1 MSELGTEDRQAS
13 RLEESFVASSWTL
26 MARKFKKH
34 KLAIAGAIILC
45 VLYLVGA
52 IAPDFFSTSHA
63 FKRYGDFTFAPPQR
77 IRLLHHGQLRRPFV
91 YGYRLEVHPETLRNY
106 FLDDEETIYPIRFF
120 IRAEQYKLLGLFK
133 TRVRFM
139 GVEEP
144 GTLFLFGTD
153 NLARDVYSRT
163 LIAARISLTVGLV
176 GVAMSFVLG
185 CLLGGISGFFG
196 GTPDMVIQRIV
207 EFLISLPSI
216 PLWMAL
222 AAAVPPEWP
231 AVRTYFMITI
241 ILSIVG
247 WTGLARVVRGKLLQ
261 LRAEDYVIAA
271 KIAGM
276 REAGI
281 IGKTSAAG
289 LHELSHR
296 APDAGNSW
304 YDSRRDGVEF
314 YRCRSAAAG
323 VELGGAAAAG
333 AERQDGGA
341 EPVAAHAG
349 GSGSDYRPVF
359 QLRRGWVARRRG
371 PLQTVAAGAVRGPRS
386 LRVRN
391 DAP

>member
-52 IAPDFFSTSHA
+52 LAPDFFSTSHA

-91 YGYRLEVHPETLRNY
+91 YGYRLEVHPVTLRNY
-106 FLDDEETIYPIRFF
+106 FIDDEETIYPIRFF
-120 IRAEQYKLLGLFK
+120 IGGEQYKLLGLFK
-133 TRVRFM
+133 TKVRFM
-139 GVEEP
+139 GVDEP

-276 REAGI
+276 RETGI
-281 IGKTSAAG
+281 IAKHLLPGFMSYLIVHLTLAIPGMILGETALSFIGVG
-289 LHELSHR
+289 LQPPALS
-296 APDAGNSW
+296 W
-304 YDSRRDGVEF
+304 GV
-314 YRCRSAAAG
+314 
-323 VELGGAAAAG
+323 L
-333 AERQDGGA
+333 
-341 EPVAAHAG
+341 
-349 GSGSDYRPVF
+349 
-359 QLRRGWVARRRG
+359 
-371 PLQTVAAGAVRGPRS
+371 LQQAQNVRTVALSPWLLTPGIMVVITVLCFNFVGDG
-386 LRVRN
+386 LR
-391 DAP
+391 DAADPYKQ

>member
-52 IAPDFFSTSHA
+52 IAPDFFSTSRA

-106 FLDDEETIYPIRFF
+106 FIDDEETIYPIRFF

-144 GTLFLFGTD
+144 GTFFLFGTD

-276 REAGI
+276 RETGI
-281 IGKTSAAG
+281 IAKHLLPGFMSYLIVHLTLAIPGMILGETALSFIGVG
-289 LHELSHR
+289 LQPPALS
-296 APDAGNSW
+296 W
-304 YDSRRDGVEF
+304 GV
-314 YRCRSAAAG
+314 
-323 VELGGAAAAG
+323 L
-333 AERQDGGA
+333 
-341 EPVAAHAG
+341 
-349 GSGSDYRPVF
+349 
-359 QLRRGWVARRRG
+359 
-371 PLQTVAAGAVRGPRS
+371 LQQAQNVRTVALSPWLLTPGIMVVITVLCFNFVGDG
-386 LRVRN
+386 LR
-391 DAP
+391 DAADPYKQ